1 MTGQISSSKNE
12 SIVNAVNSNRL
23 EALIALIALI
33 FENQR
38 QPMTKDAIPYLCG
51 GTFLAQVIRARA
63 NRKTPTDY
71 TNGQKESLTENETFR
86 RLISI
91 FRIKDFDPGGDSL
104 KTYTTGYKTCTKEY
118 RDYLQFLDNDLRRDF
133 DDDVKSDRSV
143 ALYMMSEFVSDLTD
157 DKKGKALCR
166 CLLDM
171 LLHDPDVKDD
181 DVLYVCKNP
190 VTRQQLKTIDHFD
203 LPYFLLG
210 VWHYI
215 IMNRSEYNLNGAA
228 TYNEWYPGNGKAYK
242 GTIGN
247 GIDYDITVKCS
258 TIPEPESKD
267 PEPEI
272 DTAEATSS
280 YDAEPQPE
288 ATLSDQEASTDAKVV
303 NQYFNNP
310 TVVYQ
315 NGDKNVHIDHVD
327 VLNI

>member
-1 MTGQISSSKNE
+1 
-12 SIVNAVNSNRL
+12 
-23 EALIALIALI
+23 
-33 FENQR
+33 
-38 QPMTKDAIPYLCG
+38 MTKDAIPYLCG
-51 GTFLAQVIRARA
+51 GTFLTQVIRARA

-71 TNGQKESLTENETFR
+71 TEGRKESLTENETFR

-91 FRIKDFDPGGDSL
+91 YRLEDFDPGGDSL

-133 DDDVKSDRSV
+133 DEDVRSEHSL
-143 ALYMMSEFVSDLTD
+143 ALHMMSEFTSELTD
-157 DKKGKALCR
+157 DQKGTALCR

-171 LLHDPDVKDD
+171 LLHDPDIKEDDMLYICKD
-181 DVLYVCKNP
+181 P
-190 VTRQQLKTIDHFD
+190 VTRQQLKTFDHFD

-228 TYNEWYPGNGKAYK
+228 TYKEWYPNGSKSYK

-247 GIDYDITVKCS
+247 SVDYDITVKCS
-258 TIPEPESKD
+258 FIPEPECDHSEPKA
-267 PEPEI
+267 EPEE
-272 DTAEATSS
+272 DDFPDEAETQQNSASPDRDQSS
-280 YDAEPQPE
+280 EP
-288 ATLSDQEASTDAKVV
+288 KVV
-303 NQYFNNP
+303 NQYFSNP

-315 NGDKNVHIDHVD
+315 NGEKNVHVDHVD

>member
-1 MTGQISSSKNE
+1 
-12 SIVNAVNSNRL
+12 
-23 EALIALIALI
+23 
-33 FENQR
+33 
-38 QPMTKDAIPYLCG
+38 MTKDAIPYLCG

-91 FRIKDFDPGGDSL
+91 FRLEDFDPGGDSL

-133 DDDVKSDRSV
+133 DDDVKSDHSV
-143 ALYMMSEFVSDLTD
+143 ALYMMSEFISDLTD

-181 DVLYVCKNP
+181 DMLYVCKDP

-228 TYNEWYPGNGKAYK
+228 TYNGWYPGSGKAYK

-258 TIPEPESKD
+258 IIPEPESKD
-267 PEPEI
+267 PEPET
-272 DTAEATSS
+272 DT
-280 YDAEPQPE
+280 
-288 ATLSDQEASTDAKVV
+288 
-303 NQYFNNP
+303 
-310 TVVYQ
+310 
-315 NGDKNVHIDHVD
+315 GDVGYNRRRR
-327 VLNI
+327 LL

>member
-1 MTGQISSSKNE
+1 
-12 SIVNAVNSNRL
+12 
-23 EALIALIALI
+23 
-33 FENQR
+33 
-38 QPMTKDAIPYLCG
+38 MTKDAIPYICG
-51 GTFLAQVIRARA
+51 GTFLAQVLRARA
-63 NRKTPTDY
+63 SRKTPTDY
-71 TNGQKESLTENETFR
+71 TNGQKESLSESETFR

-91 FRIKDFDPGGDSL
+91 YRLKDFDPGGDSL

-133 DDDVKSDRSV
+133 DEDVRSDHSL
-143 ALYMMSEFVSDLTD
+143 ALHMMSEFVSELTD

-171 LLHDPDVKDD
+171 LLHDPDIEDD
-181 DVLYVCKNP
+181 AVLYVCKEP
-190 VTRQQLKTIDHFD
+190 ATRLELKTIDCFD

-215 IMNRSEYNLNGAA
+215 IMNRSEYNLNGAV
-228 TYNEWYPGNGKAYK
+228 TYNTWYPGNGKAYK

-247 GIDYDITVKCS
+247 GIEYNISVKCS
-258 TIPEPESKD
+258 SIPKPESVR
-267 PEPEI
+267 PEMKTESEDADSPN
-272 DTAEATSS
+272 
-280 YDAEPQPE
+280 DAEPHQSTTASE
-288 ATLSDQEASTDAKVV
+288 HDQSTEAKVI